1 MKLQKGTLLALAS
14 VIEIAGNPERPLS
27 AGEIAQKYGA
37 STHHLSKVLR
47 ELGRAGIVDSA
58 RGVGGGYRFVANAKR
73 CTLMDIIE
81 LFEAIGGAGHDLPEG
96 ATHVERALSTVLAEI
111 DENTRATF
119 RSITVETLLKL
130 ILFQQR
136 TKEGTEQVAME
147 EQR

>member
-14 VIEIAGNPERPLS
+14 VIEIAGNPDRSIS

-47 ELGRAGIVDSA
+47 DLGRAGIVDSA

-73 CTLMDIIE
+73 CTLMDVIE
-81 LFEAIGGAGHDLPEG
+81 LFEPIGGAGHDLPED
-96 ATHVERALSTVLAEI
+96 ATDVERALSTVLAEI
-111 DENTRATF
+111 DENARATF

-130 ILFQQR
+130 IQFQQR
-136 TKEGTEQVAME
+136 TSEKEDSAQVQPVA
-147 EQR
+147 